1 MNKGDFQMLQFW
13 KNRGMVPD
21 WYWYQVNGQ
30 SPNQNLEQQRQ
41 QFLERIGYFDDT
53 PTEIK
58 FTFESKVKK

>member
-1 MNKGDFQMLQFW
+1 MNQEEFQML
-13 KNRGMVPD
+13 KYYRNRGMVPD

-30 SPNQNLEQQRQ
+30 SPMQNLEEQRNN
-41 QFLERIGYFDDT
+41 FLERIGYFSE